1 MKPFKKGQKVRIYLQ
16 GNWYDAKI
24 YSYNAI
30 KREYEVI
37 QGKRAC
43 FNISESLVKK

>member
-1 MKPFKKGQKVRIYLQ
+1 MKPFKKGKKVRIYLQ

-30 KREYEVI
+30 KHEYEVI
-37 QGKRAC
+37 QGKAS
-43 FNISESLVKK
+43 FNIEEKYVTV